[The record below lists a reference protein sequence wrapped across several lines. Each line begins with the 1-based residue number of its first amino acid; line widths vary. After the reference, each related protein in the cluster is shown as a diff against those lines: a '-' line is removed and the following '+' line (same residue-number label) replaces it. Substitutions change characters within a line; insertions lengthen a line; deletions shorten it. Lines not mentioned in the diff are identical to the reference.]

1 MPETASNDIKSKI
14 FDYVVV
20 NGERLLA
27 EKAQTSLFDH
37 AFLASYGVYETAK
50 IDQGRPFYLED
61 HLRRLL
67 RSAQLI
73 EIKIEA
79 DVATLTSWFNLLIE
93 VDPGATWGLKIL
105 VLGAVAKETRPVIA
119 LQANP
124 LPRYPEQLYRD
135 GAPAVL
141 YEGLRAVPTCKSL
154 NTLVPH
160 MARQKASRAGAL
172 EGLLHYA
179 GYLTEGSRSSLFVV
193 RQGQLT
199 TAPQATVLPGITRDL
214 ILQVMRD
221 SPYPVA
227 EAPIPVDLAQFD
239 EAFISSTSM
248 HVMPIIRLEN
258 QPVGDGQVGPITRT
272 VMARFNSFY
281 DQVMA
286 ETSSQPPK

>member
-20 NGERLLA
+20 NGERFLA
-27 EKAQTSLFDH
+27 NKAQTSLFDQ

-50 IDQGRPFYLED
+50 IDRGRPFFLED

-67 RSAQLI
+67 RSVQLI
-73 EIKIEA
+73 EINIDV
-79 DVATLTSWFNLLIE
+79 DVATLTTWFNLLIE

-124 LPRYPEQLYRD
+124 LPSYPDQLYRE
-135 GAPAVL
+135 GAQAVL

-154 NTLVPH
+154 NTLVNH
-160 MARQKASRAGAL
+160 MARRKAFQAGAL

-193 RQGQLT
+193 RQGQLM
-199 TAPQATVLPGITRDL
+199 TAPQGTVLPGITRDL
-214 ILQVMRD
+214 IFQVMHD
-221 SPYPVA
+221 TPYSVA

-248 HVMPIIRLEN
+248 HVMPITRIEN
-258 QPVGDGQVGPITRT
+258 QLVGDGQVGPITRA
-272 VMARFNSFY
+272 VMDRFNSFY

-286 ETSSQPPK
+286 RTSS